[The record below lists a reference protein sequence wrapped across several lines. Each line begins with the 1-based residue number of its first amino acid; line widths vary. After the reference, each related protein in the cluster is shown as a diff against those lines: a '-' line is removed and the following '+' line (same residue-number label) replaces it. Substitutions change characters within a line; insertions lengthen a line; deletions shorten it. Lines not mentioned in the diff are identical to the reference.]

1 MSDDSLSALPSR
13 TARGIAFVAILFSG
27 IAGGV
32 LGFGIV
38 DIQCS
43 NSCAVPHGIGIFSGS
58 VLIAGGT
65 AIVCVLALRV
75 LGEWREISDR
85 S

>member
-1 MSDDSLSALPSR
+1 VSDDSLSALPSR
-13 TARGIAFVAILFSG
+13 TARAIAFTSIVIAG
-27 IAGGV
+27 TAGGV

-38 DIQCS
+38 DLQCTT
-43 NSCAVPHGIGIFSGS
+43 SCAVPQGIGILTGS
-58 VLIAGGT
+58 LFVAGGT
-65 AIVCVLALRV
+65 AIVCVLVLRA